1 MLVQTQMRSK
11 MFNAAKRAASSKA
24 TEGQRSI
31 INAVATAMDVGVGIH
46 KVPDWN
52 AHLSFRTHERLKA
65 QGIMA

>member
-1 MLVQTQMRSK
+1 
-11 MFNAAKRAASSKA
+11 
-24 TEGQRSI
+24 
-31 INAVATAMDVGVGIH
+31 MDVGVGVH